1 MGPSEKSEERVYA
14 IVQTGGRQF
23 RMEPDKTLKIP
34 KVETAVG
41 ETLELDSVL
50 LIHGDSGVSVGKPQL
65 EGAKV
70 VAEVVDQG
78 RDPKILVFHK
88 KRRKR
93 YQKKRGHRQP
103 FTEIRVKEILSA

>member
-1 MGPSEKSEERVYA
+1 VYA

-23 RMEPDKTLKIP
+23 RVEPDETLRIP
-34 KVETAVG
+34 QVETPVG
-41 ETLELDSVL
+41 ETVELERVL
-50 LIHGDSGVSVGKPQL
+50 LVHGESGVTVGKPTV
-65 EGAKV
+65 EGARV

-78 RDPKILVFHK
+78 REPKIVVFHK

-103 FTEIRVKEILSA
+103 FTEIRVKEIVPA